1 MRYLNGPKILAVVFL
16 FNFLCYNVNKVEAK
30 RLPPKEVKPV
40 IHNGI
45 KYSATH
51 EKMGYVEAWD
61 IENNEKL
68 WKKKVYAVD
77 IDPRLEAD
85 VQWIF
90 ITSLIVDDGKLIVV
104 NEAGNRYEIDIENVD
119 VSQPDADTV
128 SKNNSKILLAISI
141 LLIGG
146 YLLYRFSKKRG

>member
-16 FNFLCYNVNKVEAK
+16 FTFLCYNVNKVEAK

-104 NEAGNRYEIDIENVD
+104 NEAGNRYEIDIEDVD
-119 VSQPDADTV
+119 VSQPDAGTV